1 MIYDIS
7 KYYSFFVISLQ
18 EFRNSFVS
26 VLYVIQKLVYHI
38 IYLKLIRKFGTVFTY
53 QIVTNDI
60 LTLFLFFFLQ
70 TGLNILIIDCGSAD
84 VLCHK

>member
-38 IYLKLIRKFGTVFTY
+38 ICLKLIRKFGIVFTY

>member
-26 VLYVIQKLVYHI
+26 ILYVTQKLVYHI
-38 IYLKLIRKFGTVFTY
+38 IYLKLIRKFVIVFTY

-84 VLCHK
+84 VICHK

>member
-26 VLYVIQKLVYHI
+26 ILYVTQKLVYHI
-38 IYLKLIRKFGTVFTY
+38 IYLKLIRKFVIVFTY

>member
-26 VLYVIQKLVYHI
+26 ILYVTQKLVYHI
-38 IYLKLIRKFGTVFTY
+38 IYLKLIRKFVIVFTY

-70 TGLNILIIDCGSAD
+70 TGLNILIIDCAD